1 MDDKF
6 SISIFTQDLH
16 LSNYI
21 MFFNS
26 TNSRILSNP
35 AIVLGLSI
43 LLSNTVT
50 NSSLVEAGELN
61 RDRVQSELVN
71 DTKNLQSNNIIASNI
86 AALPTT
92 VNLVK
97 EFEGFS
103 AQAYLDTN
111 GLPVIGYGQTK
122 INGKTVRM
130 GQYITQAQADTALQ
144 KELNR
149 LQKVVLSHV
158 KVDLNPHQLSAL
170 TSLVY
175 NAGMRVLTN
184 STLIR
189 KLNAGD
195 YAGAAQEFPRWNK
208 ANKGAILVVFPG
220 LTRRRIAEQQLFLT
234 PYQQIAS
241 N

>member
-1 MDDKF
+1 
-6 SISIFTQDLH
+6 
-16 LSNYI
+16 

-26 TNSRILSNP
+26 NNSRIFCNP
-35 AIVLGLSI
+35 AIILGLSV
-43 LLSNTVT
+43 LLPNTIT
-50 NSSLVEAGELN
+50 NSSLVANAEPN
-61 RDRVQSELVN
+61 RDREVQL
-71 DTKNLQSNNIIASNI
+71 DTTNNTRDVRPNENIIASNI

-103 AQAYLDTN
+103 PQAYLDTS

-122 INGKTVRM
+122 INGRTVYM
-130 GQYITQAQADTALQ
+130 GQYITQAQADISLKQELDHLQ
-144 KELNR
+144 N
-149 LQKVVLSHV
+149 VVLSHV
-158 KVDLNPHQLSAL
+158 KVDLNPHQLAAL

-175 NAGMRVLTN
+175 NAGIRIVTD

-189 KLNAGD
+189 KLNTGD

-208 ANKGAILVVFPG
+208 ANQGGRLVAFPG
-220 LTRRRIAEQQLFLT
+220 LTRRRVAEQQLFST

-241 N
+241 K

>member
-1 MDDKF
+1 MLF
-6 SISIFTQDLH
+6 S
-16 LSNYI
+16 
-21 MFFNS
+21 S
-26 TNSRILSNP
+26 TNRIFSNS
-35 AIVLGLSI
+35 AIVLSLSV
-43 LLSNTVT
+43 LLPSTIM
-50 NSSLVEAGELN
+50 NSSVVEAAENG
-61 RDRVQSELVN
+61 DRVRSELVN
-71 DTKNLQSNNIIASNI
+71 NTEDIKPNNIIASNI

-103 AQAYLDTN
+103 AQAYMDTN
-111 GLPVIGYGQTK
+111 GLPVVGYGQTR
-122 INGKTVRM
+122 INGQTVRM
-130 GQYITQAQADTALQ
+130 GQYITQAQADVALQ
-144 KELNR
+144 HELDR
-149 LQKVVLSHV
+149 LQNIVLSHV
-158 KVDLNPHQLSAL
+158 QVDLNPHQLSAL

-175 NAGMRVLTN
+175 NAGTVILTN

-208 ANKGAILVVFPG
+208 ANQGGSLVAFPG

-234 PYQQIAS
+234 PYQQVAS

>member
-1 MDDKF
+1 MG
-6 SISIFTQDLH
+6 IFTRERH

-26 TNSRILSNP
+26 TNSRILSNS
-35 AIVLGLSI
+35 AIVLGLS
-43 LLSNTVT
+43 LLLPNTIT
-50 NSSLVEAGELN
+50 NSSLVEAAELHS
-61 RDRVQSELVN
+61 DRVQSGLVN
-71 DTKNLQSNNIIASNI
+71 NTKDIKSNQNIIASNV

-92 VNLVK
+92 INLVK

-111 GLPVIGYGQTK
+111 GLPVLGYGQTK

-130 GQYITQAQADTALQ
+130 GQYITQAEADVALQ
-144 KELNR
+144 QELDR
-149 LQKVVLSHV
+149 LQNVVLSHV

-175 NAGMRVLTN
+175 NAGMRIVTN

-208 ANKGAILVVFPG
+208 ADKGGRLVAFPG

>member
-1 MDDKF
+1 
-6 SISIFTQDLH
+6 
-16 LSNYI
+16 

-26 TNSRILSNP
+26 TNSRILSNS
-35 AIVLGLSI
+35 AIVLGFS
-43 LLSNTVT
+43 LLLPNAIT
-50 NSSLVEAGELN
+50 NSSLVEAVELSG
-61 RDRVQSELVN
+61 DRVQSGLVN
-71 DTKNLQSNNIIASNI
+71 NTKDIKPNQNIIASNV

-92 VNLVK
+92 INLVK

-111 GLPVIGYGQTK
+111 GLPVLGYGQTK

-130 GQYITQAQADTALQ
+130 GQYITQAEADVALQ
-144 KELNR
+144 HELDR
-149 LQKVVLSHV
+149 LQNVVLSHV
-158 KVDLNPHQLSAL
+158 KVDLNPNQLSAL

-175 NAGMRVLTN
+175 NAGMRILTN

-208 ANKGAILVVFPG
+208 ANKGASLVVFPG

>member
-1 MDDKF
+1 
-6 SISIFTQDLH
+6 
-16 LSNYI
+16 

-26 TNSRILSNP
+26 NNSRIFCNP
-35 AIVLGLSI
+35 AIILGFSVLLP
-43 LLSNTVT
+43 NTIT
-50 NSSLVEAGELN
+50 NNFLVEAAEPN
-61 RDRVQSELVN
+61 RDRQAQLELAN
-71 DTKNLQSNNIIASNI
+71 NTRDIKSNNIIASNI

-111 GLPVIGYGQTK
+111 GLPVLGYGQTK
-122 INGKTVRM
+122 INGRTVRM
-130 GQYITQAQADTALQ
+130 GQYITQAQADIALQ
-144 KELNR
+144 QELDR
-149 LQKVVLSHV
+149 LQNVVLSHV

-175 NAGMRVLTN
+175 NAGIRIVTN

-208 ANKGAILVVFPG
+208 ANQGGRLVAFPG

>member
-1 MDDKF
+1 MG
-6 SISIFTQDLH
+6 IFTRERH

-26 TNSRILSNP
+26 TNSRILSNS
-35 AIVLGLSI
+35 AIVLGLS
-43 LLSNTVT
+43 LLLPNAIT
-50 NSSLVEAGELN
+50 NSSLVEAAELHG
-61 RDRVQSELVN
+61 DRVQSGLVN
-71 DTKNLQSNNIIASNI
+71 NTKDIKSNQNIIASNI

-111 GLPVIGYGQTK
+111 GLPVLGYGQTK

-130 GQYITQAQADTALQ
+130 GQYITQAEADVTLQ
-144 KELNR
+144 HELDR
-149 LQKVVLSHV
+149 LQNVVLSHV

-175 NAGMRVLTN
+175 NAGMRILTN

-208 ANKGAILVVFPG
+208 ANKGGRLVVFPG

-234 PYQQIAS
+234 AYQQIAS

>member
-1 MDDKF
+1 
-6 SISIFTQDLH
+6 
-16 LSNYI
+16 
-21 MFFNS
+21 MFFNF
-26 TNSRILSNP
+26 TNSRILSNS
-35 AIVLGLSI
+35 AIILGLSV
-43 LLSNTVT
+43 LVPNTIT
-50 NSSLVEAGELN
+50 NSSLAVNAEPN
-61 RDRVQSELVN
+61 RDRQVQLELVN
-71 DTKNLQSNNIIASNI
+71 NTKNIQSNKNIIASNI

-103 AQAYLDTN
+103 AQAYLDTS
-111 GLPVIGYGQTK
+111 GLPVVGYGQTK

-130 GQYITQAQADTALQ
+130 GQYITQAQAEVALQ
-144 KELNR
+144 HELDR

-158 KVDLNPHQLSAL
+158 QVDLNPHQLAAL

-175 NAGMRVLTN
+175 NAGIRILTN
-184 STLIR
+184 STLVR

-195 YAGAAQEFPRWNK
+195 YAGAAREFPRWNK
-208 ANKGAILVVFPG
+208 ANKGGRLVVFPG

>member
-1 MDDKF
+1 
-6 SISIFTQDLH
+6 
-16 LSNYI
+16 

-26 TNSRILSNP
+26 NNSRIFYNP
-35 AIVLGLSI
+35 AIVLGLSV
-43 LLSNTVT
+43 LLPNTII
-50 NSSLVEAGELN
+50 NSSSVEAAQPN
-61 RDRVQSELVN
+61 RDREVQLELAN
-71 DTKNLQSNNIIASNI
+71 NTRDIKSNKNIIASNI

-103 AQAYLDTN
+103 AQAYLDTS
-111 GLPVIGYGQTK
+111 GLPVVGYGQTK
-122 INGKTVRM
+122 INGRTVRM
-130 GQYITQAQADTALQ
+130 GQYVTQAQADADLQ
-144 KELNR
+144 QELDR

-175 NAGMRVLTN
+175 NAGMRIVTN

-208 ANKGAILVVFPG
+208 ANQGGRLVVFPG

>member
-1 MDDKF
+1 
-6 SISIFTQDLH
+6 
-16 LSNYI
+16 

-26 TNSRILSNP
+26 TNSRILSNS
-35 AIVLGLSI
+35 AIVLGLSV
-43 LLSNTVT
+43 LLPNIIT
-50 NSSLVEAGELN
+50 NSSLVEAAEPN
-61 RDRVQSELVN
+61 RDRQAQLELAN
-71 DTKNLQSNNIIASNI
+71 NTRDIKSNNIIASNI

-111 GLPVIGYGQTK
+111 GLPVLGYGQTK

-130 GQYITQAQADTALQ
+130 GQYITQAEADVALQ
-144 KELNR
+144 HELDR

-175 NAGMRVLTN
+175 NAGMRILTN

-208 ANKGAILVVFPG
+208 ANKGASLVVFPG

>member
-1 MDDKF
+1 
-6 SISIFTQDLH
+6 
-16 LSNYI
+16 
-21 MFFNS
+21 MFFNF
-26 TNSRILSNP
+26 TNSRILSNST
-35 AIVLGLSI
+35 ILLSLGV
-43 LLSNTVT
+43 LLSNTIT
-50 NSSLVEAGELN
+50 NSSTVEAAELN
-61 RDRVQSELVN
+61 SDRVQSELVN
-71 DTKNLQSNNIIASNI
+71 NTKDIRSNNIIASNI

-103 AQAYLDTN
+103 AQAYLDTS
-111 GLPVIGYGQTK
+111 GLPVVGYGQTK

-130 GQYITQAQADTALQ
+130 GQYITQAQADVALQ
-144 KELNR
+144 HELDR
-149 LQKVVLSHV
+149 LQNIVLSHV
-158 KVDLNPHQLSAL
+158 KVDLNPHQLAAL

-175 NAGMRVLTN
+175 NAGMVILTK

-208 ANKGAILVVFPG
+208 ANRGGSLVAFPG

-234 PYQQIAS
+234 PYQEIAS

>member
-1 MDDKF
+1 MF
-6 SISIFTQDLH
+6 S
-16 LSNYI
+16 
-21 MFFNS
+21 NS
-26 TNSRILSNP
+26 TNSRILSNS
-35 AIVLGLSI
+35 AIILGLSVLFPNI
-43 LLSNTVT
+43 IT
-50 NSSLVEAGELN
+50 NSSLVEAAELN
-61 RDRVQSELVN
+61 RDRKVQSELVN
-71 DTKNLQSNNIIASNI
+71 NTKDIKSNKNIIASNI

-111 GLPVIGYGQTK
+111 GLAVVGYGQTK

-130 GQYITQAQADTALQ
+130 GQYITQAHADVALQ
-144 KELNR
+144 HELAR

-158 KVDLNPHQLSAL
+158 KVDLNPHQLAAL

-175 NAGMRVLTN
+175 NAGMIILTD

-208 ANKGAILVVFPG
+208 ASQGGRLVVFPG
-220 LTRRRIAEQQLFLT
+220 LTRRRIAEQQLFLA

>member
-1 MDDKF
+1 M
-6 SISIFTQDLH
+6 
-16 LSNYI
+16 LSNFI
-21 MFFNS
+21 
-26 TNSRILSNP
+26 NSRILFNS
-35 AIVLGLSI
+35 AIVIGISV
-43 LLSNTVT
+43 LLPNTIT
-50 NSSLVEAGELN
+50 NSSLAKAAVDG
-61 RDRVQSELVN
+61 DRVQSELVN
-71 DTKNLQSNNIIASNI
+71 NTDIEPNNIIASNI

-92 VNLVK
+92 VDLVK

-130 GQYITQAQADTALQ
+130 GQYVTQPQADIALQ
-144 KELNR
+144 QELEH
-149 LQKVVLSHV
+149 LQNVVLSHV
-158 KVDLNPHQLSAL
+158 QVDLNPHQLAAL

-175 NAGMRVLTN
+175 NAGMIILTD

-195 YAGAAQEFPRWNK
+195 YEGAAREFPRWNK
-208 ANKGAILVVFPG
+208 ANRGAILVVFPG

>member
-1 MDDKF
+1 
-6 SISIFTQDLH
+6 
-16 LSNYI
+16 
-21 MFFNS
+21 MFFNF
-26 TNSRILSNP
+26 TNSRILSNS
-35 AIVLGLSI
+35 AIILGLSV
-43 LLSNTVT
+43 LVPNTIT
-50 NSSLVEAGELN
+50 NSSLAVNAEPN
-61 RDRVQSELVN
+61 RDRQVQLELVN
-71 DTKNLQSNNIIASNI
+71 NTKNIQSNKNIIASNI

-103 AQAYLDTN
+103 AQAYLDTS
-111 GLPVIGYGQTK
+111 GLPVVGYGQTK

-130 GQYITQAQADTALQ
+130 GQYITQAQAEVALQ
-144 KELNR
+144 HELDR

-158 KVDLNPHQLSAL
+158 QVDLNPHQLAAL

-175 NAGMRVLTN
+175 NAGIRILTN
-184 STLIR
+184 STLVR

-195 YAGAAQEFPRWNK
+195 YAGAAREFPRWNK
-208 ANKGAILVVFPG
+208 ANKGGRLVVFPG
-220 LTRRRIAEQQLFLT
+220 LTRRRIAEQRLFVT